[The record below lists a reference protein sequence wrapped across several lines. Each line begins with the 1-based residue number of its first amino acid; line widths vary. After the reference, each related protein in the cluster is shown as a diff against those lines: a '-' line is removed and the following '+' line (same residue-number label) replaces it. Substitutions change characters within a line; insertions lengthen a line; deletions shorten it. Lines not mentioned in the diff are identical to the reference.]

1 MIDNNYNKKFR
12 DFFNKFEKQYS
23 KLDNDIEK
31 QFLWNLAVDFVERN
45 RDFVMQYPLIN
56 YWEDIKINEHDEIK
70 KDLLSSYNK
79 KNINLYFH
87 IPFCKTRCTYCN
99 FHIIVWD
106 WNKNIMQ
113 KIYIEKLKYEIKEFL
128 IYNDDF
134 TIDTIFIWW
143 WTPSYLDDYIL
154 EDFLKFIVD
163 NLWQYMSNNI
173 EYSFEWNPDSITLSK
188 IKILKKYNVN
198 RVSIWVQTFDDD
210 IIKNINRTYNS
221 QTVLDVIN
229 NLKLEWFSDINIDMI
244 YWLPWSNYE
253 NMKKDLD
260 IVKKLDITHVT
271 YYPLYYY
278 DDATL
283 SKTWNRED
291 NIKQIYDFY
300 DEVIL
305 ELWRNWFNQYWREYF
320 CKWNLIHNYQ
330 NNYVSNKNLFW
341 FWHSAY
347 SFNWKVAFYK
357 QQDLKKYIQSKDYLE
372 QIFYY
377 NNDDYDRRLF
387 VLWSRNII
395 ISKVNIK
402 NIENFT
408 KNVNIINELWL
419 IKEYEN
425 YYELTPKWL
434 KYQEIVAHMMV

>member
-1 MIDNNYNKKFR
+1 MIDKNYNKKFR
-12 DFFNKFEKQYS
+12 DFFTKFEKQYFL
-23 KLDNDIEK
+23 LDDESERK
-31 QFLWNLAVDFVERN
+31 FLWDLAVDFVERN

-56 YWEDIKINEHDEIK
+56 YWDDIDKKNHDKLK
-70 KDLLSSYNK
+70 KDLISSYNN

-106 WNKNIMQ
+106 NSKNIMQ
-113 KIYIEKLKYEIKEFL
+113 KIYIEKLKYEVKEFL
-128 IYNDDF
+128 SYNDNF

-143 WTPSYLDDYIL
+143 GTPSYLDDDIL

-163 NLWQYMSNNI
+163 NLWQYMSNKI

-198 RVSIWVQTFDDD
+198 RVSIWVQTFDDT

-221 QTVLDVIN
+221 QTVLDVVK
-229 NLKLEWFSDINIDMI
+229 NLKDNWFEDINIDMI
-244 YWLPWSNYE
+244 YGLPWSNYQ
-253 NMKKDLD
+253 NMKSDLD

-291 NIKQIYDFY
+291 NIKQIYNFY
-300 DEVIL
+300 DEVVS
-305 ELWRNWFNQYWREYF
+305 ELSKKWFNQYWREYF
-320 CKWNLIHNYQ
+320 CKGELIHNYQ
-330 NNYVSNKNLFW
+330 NNYVWNKNLFW

-347 SFNWKVAFYK
+347 SFNWEVAFYK
-357 QQDLKKYIQSKDYLE
+357 EQNLQEYIKNKDYLE
-372 QIFYY
+372 KIYHY
-377 NNDDYDRRLF
+377 NDDDFDRRLF

-395 ISKVNIK
+395 IDKVNIK
-402 NIENFT
+402 NIEIFT
-408 KNVNIINELWL
+408 KNVNIICKLWL
-419 IKEYEN
+419 IEEYDN
-425 YYELTPKWL
+425 FFKLTPKWL
-434 KYQEIVAHMMV
+434 KYQEVVAHMMV